1 MKLSTKP
8 ESVMERIALLLN
20 LAPLPLVDTQ
30 IAFSKARA
38 IMAAQ
43 RWACLRHS
51 AKATRR
57 PRKSPPPAEQIEAQ
71 QNGSSIV
78 WSALAMRAGLTAN
91 TACDVL
97 TANGCCAP
105 VRTPS

>member
-8 ESVMERIALLLN
+8 VMERIALLLN

-38 IMAAQ
+38 IMAA
-43 RWACLRHS
+43 
-51 AKATRR
+51 ATLGVFEALGQGD
-57 PRKSPPPAEQIEAQ
+57 KTAEEVATFCQTIQAQ

-91 TACDVL
+91 TACNVL